1 MKRAAL
7 VPALLAAASLAGCGS
22 TGAPSTPQT
31 APGGRVGPMSIGV
44 TGGRLGGAITDTSG
58 GREQEL
64 SKARE
69 IDPRVLRQA
78 PNLNEGVAGATDCAN
93 ADLQPDTTNLPTI
106 SDATFCLLNA
116 ERAARGLS
124 ALKPDRQLQRAALAH
139 GGDMVDHQYF
149 AHEGLDGSEPA
160 ERIRATG
167 YLSGGGAW
175 RIGENLAWGTGD
187 FATPRSIMAAWM
199 HSPGHRANILQR
211 DYRQIGFG
219 VIAGNP
225 SPLSLEG
232 RSSFS
237 QRDTRCG
244 SVERMISSK
253 PWRLTASW
261 IASSGSGAPTIPVTS
276 EPAASSSSGSASS
289 SVFCA
294 SVSAWSSGSAK
305 RSMPLDVLGTRSVNR
320 AGPRSA
326 RSFTAAIS
334 AGVAAVRLATTRTR
348 AGCSEDSMRNSL

>member
-22 TGAPSTPQT
+22 AGAPTTHPT
-31 APGGRVGPMSIGV
+31 APATRVGPMSIGV
-44 TGGRLGGAITDTSG
+44 TDGHLGGAITDTSD

-64 SKARE
+64 SKARR
-69 IDPRVLRQA
+69 IDPRVLRTA

-93 ADLQPDTTNLPTI
+93 ADLAPDATNLPTI

-116 ERAARGLS
+116 ERAARGLT

-139 GGDMVDHQYF
+139 GGDMVTHGYF
-149 AHEGLDGSEPA
+149 AHEGRDGSEPA
-160 ERIRATG
+160 ERIRSTG

-187 FATPRSIMAAWM
+187 LATPRAIMAAWM

-225 SPLSLEG
+225 NANDGAGATYVTEFG
-232 RSSFS
+232 VV
-237 QRDTRCG
+237 QR
-244 SVERMISSK
+244 
-253 PWRLTASW
+253 LASRQN
-261 IASSGSGAPTIPVTS
+261 GAQ
-276 EPAASSSSGSASS
+276 SASTKRAKRRS
-289 SVFCA
+289 AARRRKARMRARRARIALVSRHHRHRRVVGRV
-294 SVSAWSSGSAK
+294 SRVSAGL
-305 RSMPLDVLGTRSVNR
+305 R
-320 AGPRSA
+320 
-326 RSFTAAIS
+326 
-334 AGVAAVRLATTRTR
+334 
-348 AGCSEDSMRNSL
+348 

>member
-22 TGAPSTPQT
+22 SGAPSTPHA

-64 SKARE
+64 SKARK

-116 ERAARGLS
+116 ERAARGLT

-139 GGDMVDHQYF
+139 GGDMVVHQYF

-160 ERIRATG
+160 ERIRSAG

-187 FATPRSIMAAWM
+187 LATPRSIMAAWM

-225 SPLSLEG
+225 NAK
-232 RSSFS
+232 
-237 QRDTRCG
+237 D
-244 SVERMISSK
+244 
-253 PWRLTASW
+253 
-261 IASSGSGAPTIPVTS
+261 GSGATYVTEFGVVQS
-276 EPAASSSSGSASS
+276 ARVASRLNGARAAAKKRAKKRSAARRQKARMRARRARIALLPRHHRHRRT
-289 SVFCA
+289 VGRVTR
-294 SVSAWSSGSAK
+294 VSAGL
-305 RSMPLDVLGTRSVNR
+305 R
-320 AGPRSA
+320 
-326 RSFTAAIS
+326 
-334 AGVAAVRLATTRTR
+334 
-348 AGCSEDSMRNSL
+348 